1 MGVSAQRSEGE
12 VISQRSV
19 GGVTVKRREGKVSA
33 LILEGVVTLQAY
45 SVCVCGGGV
54 ANQSQRVRPLHGPE
68 RVGLLSR
75 DQKVR
80 SFPRVRGRVTVQ

>member
-45 SVCVCGGGV
+45 SVCGGGGV
-54 ANQSQRVRPLHGPE
+54 ANQSQRVRSLHGPE